1 MRLTIIGGFTSRERL
16 FEVGSMSASQI
27 ALLGAFAGFT
37 IFIGLPIGRLR
48 TPMPT
53 LKAGLNAV
61 AIGILVF
68 LLWDVLAHAWE
79 PVDRALAT
87 GRVADVLVMGA
98 LLAATFGIGLLGL
111 AWVDGLRSRNTTAPS
126 SFQASPTDTV
136 STVTATHTR
145 RLALMIA
152 SGIGLHNFAE
162 GLAIGNSAAS
172 GELSLAVLLVVGF
185 ALHNATEGFG
195 IVAPLAGQRPS
206 WGLLMVLGLIGGG
219 PTFIGTLVGQRF
231 VSETVS
237 VAFLG
242 LAAGSILY
250 VVIELLAVARNANLK
265 LLTAWGVFIGVVAGF
280 ATDAIITVAGA

>member
-1 MRLTIIGGFTSRERL
+1 MRLTIIGGFTSRKRL

-37 IFIGLPIGRLR
+37 IFFIGLPIGRLR

-61 AIGILVF
+61 AIGILIF

-79 PVDRALAT
+79 PVDRALAA

-98 LLAATFGIGLLGL
+98 LLAATFGIGLLGGL
-111 AWVDGLRSRNTTAPS
+111 AWVDGLRSRSTTASS

-136 STVTATHTR
+136 STVTVTHTR

-195 IVAPLAGQRPS
+195 IVAPPGGTAAVVGGLVDGVGPHRRWADFHRDPRRAALCQRNSVGRVSRPGGWLHPVRRHRTS
-206 WGLLMVLGLIGGG
+206 RRSPERQSQIADGLGASS
-219 PTFIGTLVGQRF
+219 
-231 VSETVS
+231 SE
-237 VAFLG
+237 
-242 LAAGSILY
+242 
-250 VVIELLAVARNANLK
+250 
-265 LLTAWGVFIGVVAGF
+265 
-280 ATDAIITVAGA
+280 